1 MDNDTDRPQDFLF
14 YSSNDGKINVQV
26 IADGINQTI
35 WTTQKGISEIF
46 GTTPQNITI
55 HLKNIYKEG
64 ELQESATCKE
74 VLQVQKEGLRLVN
87 RKVGYYN
94 LDAIIAVGY
103 RVNSYK
109 ATQFRIWATHILKEY
124 LIKGFALDDD
134 RLKQGNNLFG
144 KDFFKELIE
153 RIQEIRA
160 SERMFYEKITDIFRD
175 CSRDYDPKSPVSRE
189 FYAAMQNK
197 FHYAIHL
204 HTAAEILRER
214 ADATKPY
221 MGLTSWSNQKKGGKI
236 YKSDVTKAKN
246 YLFESE
252 IRALNRL
259 VNMFLDYA
267 EHQAEKGKGTYM
279 MADWA
284 KRLEMF
290 LNFNDYPVLT
300 NAGSVRADIAKRF
313 AETEYNKFRV
323 IQDKEYKSDFNRLI
337 EASHIGLPTEDK
349 PMNLPKFSFDQSLKQ
364 ALDFNPREGKED
376 VDEDEEIKQ

>member
-1 MDNDTDRPQDFLF
+1 MDNNIERSQNFLF

-26 IADGINQTI
+26 IVDATNDTI
-35 WTTQKGISEIF
+35 WTSQKGMSNIFGVEVSTINYHLKEIF
-46 GTTPQNITI
+46 QS
-55 HLKNIYKEG
+55 G
-64 ELQESATCKE
+64 ELR
-74 VLQVQKEGLRLVN
+74 EGAVI
-87 RKVGYYN
+87 RKIRITASDGKNYLTSIYN

-103 RVNSYK
+103 RVNSYQ
-109 ATQFRIWATHILKEY
+109 ATQFRIWATRILKEY

-160 SERMFYEKITDIFRD
+160 SERMFYDKITDIFRD

-197 FHYAIHL
+197 FHYAIHQ

-214 ADATKPY
+214 ADASKPY
-221 MGLTSWSNQKKGGKI
+221 MGLTNWSNQKKGGKI

-246 YLFESE
+246 YLSESE
-252 IRALNRL
+252 IKALNRL

-300 NAGSVRADIAKRF
+300 NAGKVRADIAKRF
-313 AETEYNKFRV
+313 AETEYSKFRI

-337 EASHIGLPTEDK
+337 EASHNGLPTENETIK
-349 PMNLPKFSFDQSLKQ
+349 EEPSSSFDQSLKQ
-364 ALDFNPREGKED
+364 ALDFNPKEKN
-376 VDEDEEIKQ
+376 EEKTDDNMEIEE

>member
-1 MDNDTDRPQDFLF
+1 
-14 YSSNDGKINVQV
+14 
-26 IADGINQTI
+26 
-35 WTTQKGISEIF
+35 
-46 GTTPQNITI
+46 
-55 HLKNIYKEG
+55 
-64 ELQESATCKE
+64 
-74 VLQVQKEGLRLVN
+74 
-87 RKVGYYN
+87 
-94 LDAIIAVGY
+94 
-103 RVNSYK
+103 
-109 ATQFRIWATHILKEY
+109 
-124 LIKGFALDDD
+124 
-134 RLKQGNNLFG
+134 
-144 KDFFKELIE
+144 
-153 RIQEIRA
+153 
-160 SERMFYEKITDIFRD
+160 
-175 CSRDYDPKSPVSRE
+175 
-189 FYAAMQNK
+189 
-197 FHYAIHL
+197 
-204 HTAAEILRER
+204 
-214 ADATKPY
+214 

-337 EASHIGLPTEDK
+337 EASHTGLPTEDK
-349 PMNLPKFSFDQSLKQ
+349 PMNQAPKSSFDQLLKQ

-376 VDEDEEIKQ
+376 IDEDKDIKQ